1 MNYKKLTVPE
11 LKSICKKNHIKGY
24 SYLNKDDLIKIIKK
38 NLRKKMKG
46 GDGNIVSES
55 GTRIE
60 ISAKA
65 TKKNDNHIT
74 LDRKKLLELLGYSSE
89 YRLYSK
95 NNAALKE
102 LTSIDLSDMNIEE
115 IKENTFKG
123 LSNLETLNLSN
134 NEITE
139 IKRGTFDELSNLY
152 SLNLSKNKITKAGID
167 VHKDLKNLN
176 SVDLSNNEIKQIN
189 IESHMSGF
197 HHLKKL
203 NLSNNKINTINFDV
217 FRFYGLRELETL
229 NLSKNQITSL
239 IDKEFSELKQLKNL
253 DLSYNPIKDINLDI
267 FSFRIKEICLNL
279 SNTGIENEF
288 EKMLEENKKI
298 RIKFPT
304 SNLKCKF
311 NNN

>member
-1 MNYKKLTVPE
+1 M
-11 LKSICKKNHIKGY
+11 
-24 SYLNKDDLIKIIKK
+24 IKIIKK

-65 TKKNDNHIT
+65 NSTKKNDSYIT

-123 LSNLETLNLSN
+123 LSNLETLNLSDN
-134 NEITE
+134 KITE

-152 SLNLSKNKITKAGID
+152 SLNLSNNKITKAGID
-167 VHKDLKNLN
+167 NNVFKYLKNLD
-176 SVDLSNNEIKQIN
+176 SVDLSHNKIEEINKQSDMI
-189 IESHMSGF
+189 GF
-197 HHLKKL
+197 RYLKKL
-203 NLSNNKINTINFDV
+203 NLSNNQINFINGDA
-217 FRFYGLRELETL
+217 FRFYGLDELETL
-229 NLSKNQITSL
+229 NLSNNKITSL
-239 IDKEFSELKQLKNL
+239 VNKEFYELKQLKNL
-253 DLSYNPIKDINLDI
+253 DLSHNKIEAIDPNI
-267 FSFRIKEICLNL
+267 FYYQTKKICLNL
-279 SNTGIENEF
+279 FNIEKAVEF
-288 EKMLEENKKI
+288 KKMLENYKKQMK
-298 RIKFPT
+298 KFPEFDFK
-304 SNLKCKF
+304 L
-311 NNN
+311 